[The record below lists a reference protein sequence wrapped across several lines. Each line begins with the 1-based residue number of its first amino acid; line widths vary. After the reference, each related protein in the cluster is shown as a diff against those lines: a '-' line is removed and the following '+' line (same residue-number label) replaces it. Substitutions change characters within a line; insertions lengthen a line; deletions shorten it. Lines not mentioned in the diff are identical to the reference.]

1 MRDVTVTTCQGTHVG
16 TYIDALAQLR
26 IDVFRDYPY
35 LYAGDLSYEADYLG
49 RYAANPR
56 SFFVLAFQGNQL
68 IGAATGQPLQDEVDD
83 FRRPFEHQ
91 GFPVSQIFYYGES
104 VLLPDYRGQGIGKR
118 FMAEREQHARQQ
130 GFTTTA
136 FCAVERP
143 ADHPLK
149 PADYQPL
156 HGFWQAQGYQHH
168 PELATTFRWQ
178 DINESAETEKPM
190 VFWLKNLNG

>member
-1 MRDVTVTTCQGTHVG
+1 MKDLTVKTCQGHHID
-16 TYIDALAQLR
+16 TYIAALARLR

-35 LYAGDLSYEADYLG
+35 LYAGDLSYEAEYLG
-49 RYAANPR
+49 RYAANPA
-56 SFFVLAFQGNQL
+56 SFFVLAFEGNQL

-91 GFPVSQIFYYGES
+91 GFSASQVFYYGES
-104 VLLPDYRGQGIGKR
+104 VLLKRYRGQGIGKR

-130 GFTTTA
+130 GFNTAA

-149 PADYQPL
+149 PVDYQPL
-156 HGFWQAQGYQHH
+156 HGFWQAQGYERHAT
-168 PELATTFRWQ
+168 LATTFSWQ
-178 DINESAETEKPM
+178 DIDAPAETAKPM
-190 VFWLKNLNG
+190 VFWLKTLVL